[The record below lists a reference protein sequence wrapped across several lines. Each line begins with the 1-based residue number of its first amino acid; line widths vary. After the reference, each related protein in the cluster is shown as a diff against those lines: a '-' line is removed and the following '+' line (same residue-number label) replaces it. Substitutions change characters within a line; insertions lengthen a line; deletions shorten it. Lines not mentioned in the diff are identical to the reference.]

1 MQRGSATGRRCL
13 WRDGWESH
21 LVICQAHDLPL
32 GKPSGG
38 ESWVLREKPPGRVGT
53 ERRED
58 LSWAWTVSTT
68 LFKLEGHR
76 LYIWTK
82 RGPGTGS
89 RSPRNHC
96 PTSWSNT
103 ETASPLSWGSFN
115 RMPGRPQTDPP
126 YRNGLFL
133 LTSLPPG
140 PLCRPTV
147 AHHPT
152 PWLQGLK
159 PTLSNLHFSPFR
171 AAMGGLGL

>member
-1 MQRGSATGRRCL
+1 MSWRLIHPPQREKDEERDTTGRRCL

-21 LVICQAHDLPL
+21 LIIYQAHDLPL
-32 GKPSGG
+32 RKPSGG
-38 ESWVLREKPPGRVGT
+38 ESWVLRETPPGHVGT
-53 ERRED
+53 EQRED
-58 LSWAWTVSTT
+58 MSWARTVSTT

-76 LYIWTK
+76 LYTWTK

-96 PTSWSNT
+96 PTSWSST

-115 RMPGRPQTDPP
+115 RMPGRPQPDPP

-140 PLCRPTV
+140 PCVGRQRLTTP
-147 AHHPT
+147 HP
-152 PWLQGLK
+152 G
-159 PTLSNLHFSPFR
+159 SR
-171 AAMGGLGL
+171 A